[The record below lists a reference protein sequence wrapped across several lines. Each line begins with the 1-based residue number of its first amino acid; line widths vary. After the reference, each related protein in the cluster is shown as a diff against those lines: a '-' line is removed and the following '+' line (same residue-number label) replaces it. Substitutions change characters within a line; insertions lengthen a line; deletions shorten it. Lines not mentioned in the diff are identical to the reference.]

1 MSNEVKV
8 KTKVNDMCHCG
19 SNKKYKKCCLL
30 ADQAKQVEENTY
42 EQSEELTTAMNI
54 LKLNFPDIEF
64 KNVTTK
70 LNTQTYRP
78 MQINHFND
86 NVCQVAERIKTNDR
100 VFKERDN
107 SEEGDYDLL
116 LMYHGAYRI
125 LYNGANVSVY
135 TLSLKSFFTDRS
147 KPEPINV
154 ELEKQYK
161 EFTKAF
167 F

>member
-8 KTKVNDMCHCG
+8 KVKVKVNDMCYCG

-70 LNTQTYRP
+70 LNTQTYRQ

-100 VFKERDN
+100 VFKERDT
-107 SEEGDYDLL
+107 SEDGDFDLL
-116 LMYHGAYRI
+116 LMYQGAYRI

-135 TLSLKSFFTDRS
+135 TLSLKSFFAEPS
-147 KPEPINV
+147 KPAYGPNKKSD
-154 ELEKQYK
+154 LQK
-161 EFTKAF
+161 E
-167 F
+167 